1 MTENNVN
8 RLKYLPSI
16 LVMLSSKRHLRIQK
30 ILTKKM
36 LQKDR
41 KKKIKHMSIS
51 VVYQMVS
58 KDLIFFNGY
67 LGKKELI

>member
-41 KKKIKHMSIS
+41 KKK
-51 VVYQMVS
+51 YQAHEYFCG
-58 KDLIFFNGY
+58 LPNF
-67 LGKKELI
+67 L